1 MVRTQPVMS
10 QVVQSGASERWGR
23 TVALGVVLVLLTLLP
38 FGSALEIHHAF
49 AGADHDGHQHSEFD
63 LCQWV
68 QQHTGSSIL
77 TVVPPVA
84 TFHVFTP
91 YEFSTDVPLLSVRL
105 IYVGPSRAPPA
116 S

>member
-23 TVALGVVLVLLTLLP
+23 TVALGVILVLLTLLP
-38 FGSALEIHHAF
+38 FGSAL
-49 AGADHDGHQHSEFD
+49 ADHDSHQHSEFD